1 MKFEIDSKGH
11 ELSQLLKNNDNIF
24 ESVKNP

>member
-11 ELSQLLKNNDNIF
+11 ELSQLLKNNDNII
-24 ESVKNP
+24 ESFKNT

>member
-1 MKFEIDSKGH
+1 MKFEIDQKGN

-24 ESVKNP
+24 ESVKNL